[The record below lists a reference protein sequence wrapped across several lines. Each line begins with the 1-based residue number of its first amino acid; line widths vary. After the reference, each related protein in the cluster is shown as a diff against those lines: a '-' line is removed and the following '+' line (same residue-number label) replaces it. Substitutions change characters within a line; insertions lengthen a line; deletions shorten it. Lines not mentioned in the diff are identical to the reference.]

1 MGKLR
6 AGGGERVL
14 QRVLGAPRSRN
25 QERDLYRIPLRLRPD
40 RPSFDDRF
48 QLRGNHTDLEE
59 SAQEGRLDFFFFSI
73 LFQQG
78 RDGDFL
84 AESVISSISCCV
96 AKSSPFNF
104 KKNSNSLLEKK
115 AKITSGAFSRTIVFL
130 RNDKKMKVTN
140 DRTQVLNR
148 KLASF
153 FPSNVNLAVSNFI
166 YSKLLCSIIF

>member
-1 MGKLR
+1 MPLFAAIVRMGKLR

-59 SAQEGRLDFFFFSI
+59 SAQEGRLDFFFFQSSS
-73 LFQQG
+73 

-130 RNDKKMKVTN
+130 P
-140 DRTQVLNR
+140 
-148 KLASF
+148 
-153 FPSNVNLAVSNFI
+153 PS
-166 YSKLLCSIIF
+166 KR

>member
-1 MGKLR
+1 MPLFAAIVRMGKLR

-59 SAQEGRLDFFFFSI
+59 SAQEGRLDFFFFNPLQEMEIFSQNR
-73 LFQQG
+73 LFL
-78 RDGDFL
+78 RYL
-84 AESVISSISCCV
+84 VV

-130 RNDKKMKVTN
+130 P
-140 DRTQVLNR
+140 
-148 KLASF
+148 
-153 FPSNVNLAVSNFI
+153 PS
-166 YSKLLCSIIF
+166 KR

>member
-1 MGKLR
+1 MPLFAAIVRMGKLR

-59 SAQEGRLDFFFFSI
+59 SAQEGRLDFFFFQSSS
-73 LFQQG
+73 

-84 AESVISSISCCV
+84 AESVISSISCCCEI
-96 AKSSPFNF
+96 
-104 KKNSNSLLEKK
+104 L
-115 AKITSGAFSRTIVFL
+115 
-130 RNDKKMKVTN
+130 
-140 DRTQVLNR
+140 
-148 KLASF
+148 SF
-153 FPSNVNLAVSNFI
+153 QF
-166 YSKLLCSIIF
+166 